1 MNIIVFIKKAYNFIK
16 KKYFSYPTLSF
27 LITQKNYLI
36 KNLYVNFWIYISKKN
51 KYFKK
56 YFFINNNYENKN
68 YIFQLNSKIENLNQN
83 CLESLSQNGILILE
97 NALDSQEQKKII
109 DIFQKIR
116 INQNQNF
123 RTNGSVERYFEYH
136 DLKNFQFLK
145 LVSNFFTKKIY
156 GKELDSEAEFFIHK
170 SLKIPEEIEH
180 GDNNF
185 HIDRFLPNMK
195 ILYSPFEI
203 RKDGAPFCYALGSHK
218 INDQYLNFVKSSTKF
233 NESEIKASQFL
244 KKKTEII
251 CKSNSIIIALTS
263 GFHGRKSFLKQTERK
278 LIFLQ
283 FHKSFNKISL
293 IFG

>member
-1 MNIIVFIKKAYNFIK
+1 MNVIVFIKKAYNFIK
-16 KKYFSYPTLSF
+16 KKYLSYPTLSF
-27 LITQKNYLI
+27 LITQKNYFI

-51 KYFKK
+51 KFFEK
-56 YFFINNNYENKN
+56 YFFIDNNFENKN

-83 CLESLSQNGILILE
+83 CLEALSQNGILILE

-109 DIFQKIR
+109 DIFEKIR
-116 INQNQNF
+116 INRNQNF
-123 RTNGSVERYFEYH
+123 RTSGSVERYFEYY
-136 DLKNFQFLK
+136 DLNNFQFLK
-145 LVSNFFTKKIY
+145 LVSNFFTKNIY
-156 GKELDSEAEFFIHK
+156 GKELNSEAEFFIHK

-203 RKDGAPFCYALGSHK
+203 TTNEAPFCYALGSHK
-218 INDQYLNFVKSSTKF
+218 INDQYLDFVKSSTKF
-233 NESEIKASQFL
+233 NESEIEANQFL
-244 KKKTEII
+244 KKKTEIT
-251 CKSNSIIIALTS
+251 CKSNSIVIALTS
-263 GFHGRKSFLKQTERK
+263 GFHGRKSFLKQTDRK

-283 FHKSFNKISL
+283 FHKSFNKTSL